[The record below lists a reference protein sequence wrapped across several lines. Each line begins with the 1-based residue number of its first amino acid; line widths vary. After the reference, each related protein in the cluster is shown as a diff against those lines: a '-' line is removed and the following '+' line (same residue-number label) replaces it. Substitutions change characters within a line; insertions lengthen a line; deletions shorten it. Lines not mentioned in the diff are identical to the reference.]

1 MGAWSEPVHGRDNTS
16 QAGNAE
22 NICGLAKA
30 RSMVPGL
37 WVPEKGNRV

>member
-1 MGAWSEPVHGRDNTS
+1 MGAWSEPVEGRADAS
-16 QAGNAE
+16 QERNAK

-37 WVPEKGNRV
+37 WVPEKGNQV